1 MGLLNK
7 QSKYQKELA
16 KIIKGIPPKYNQ
28 LEFMKYLDDPD
39 VDMLVSIT
47 TRGDGKTY
55 NVLRALALL
64 HDSLDFCTLI
74 VTRHSELKS
83 AMITQIRDI
92 YYNDSQL
99 DNKGVNV
106 MFDLNLC
113 QIYYHDVLAFLIVDL
128 NNADDLKYYRAM
140 LKKCNIALYDE
151 FLSIGG
157 DYASN
162 EYKKF
167 KTIFETMDSDV
178 TPAMEFTN
186 NLRKVILLANP
197 VDWSSEFLARYNLY
211 KALETQPINTVQKHG
226 NIVLERR
233 RNNEAQETKNNR
245 LFDDDES
252 VTGEFKFN
260 NWNLKEP
267 RTTTIPTIIKTT
279 DRYIYMYVENKP
291 ILSVKPIADQYSFNT
306 DLADN
311 KNESIYLKKSY
322 YKENF
327 YKKYTKGYFY
337 FENAFSKEYIL
348 QNYPTLD
355 FIKILKQSDTECVQS
370 TDTINQKIKQDE
382 FKSMIN
388 RIARSYLE

>member
-16 KIIKGIPPKYNQ
+16 KIRKGIPEKYNQ
-28 LEFMKYLDDPD
+28 LEFMNYLDDED
-39 VDMLVSIT
+39 VDMLISIT

-64 HDSLDFCTLI
+64 HDSLKFCTLI
-74 VTRHSELKS
+74 ITRHSELKQ

-92 YYNDSQL
+92 YYNDKTL
-99 DNKGVNV
+99 DNKSVNV
-106 MFDLNLC
+106 MYDLNLC
-113 QIYYHDVLAFLIVDL
+113 QIYYHDELTFLIVDL

-140 LKKCNIALYDE
+140 LKKCNVALYDE
-151 FLSIGG
+151 FLSVGG
-157 DYASN
+157 DYAPN
-162 EYKKF
+162 EYIKF
-167 KTIFETMDSDV
+167 KTIFETMDSGETD
-178 TPAMEFTN
+178 AMSYTN

-233 RNNEAQETKNNR
+233 RNNKAQVTKNNR
-245 LFDDDES
+245 LFDEDES
-252 VTGEFKFN
+252 VTGEFKYN
-260 NWNLKEP
+260 SWQLKDP
-267 RTTTIPTIIKTT
+267 KTTTLPIIIKTS
-279 DRYIYMYVENKP
+279 DRYIYMYVEDKP
-291 ILSVKPIADQYSFNT
+291 ILSVKAIADAYAFNT

-311 KNESIYLKKSY
+311 KNDSIYLKASY
-322 YKENF
+322 YKDNF
-327 YKKYTKGYFY
+327 YKKYTKDFFY

-355 FIKILKQSDTECVQS
+355 FIKIIKQSSNYEPTTATIDRQLKQD
-370 TDTINQKIKQDE
+370 DFN
-382 FKSMIN
+382 SMIN
-388 RIARSYLE
+388 RIARSYM